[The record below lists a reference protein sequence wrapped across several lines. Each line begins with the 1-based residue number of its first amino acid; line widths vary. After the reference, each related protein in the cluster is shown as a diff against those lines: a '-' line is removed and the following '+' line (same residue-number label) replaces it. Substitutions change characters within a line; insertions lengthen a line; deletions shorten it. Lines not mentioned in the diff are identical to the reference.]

1 MPPPTVTQHMT
12 YIQER
17 LNPVMEAMV
26 TAMLLK
32 VPEKPEEFMLTWL
45 LEQETYDRGEYGSSS
60 NKGNSAQD
68 ENLAELREKVAQLKR
83 QKQQLEAAIQQ
94 AAKGT

>member
-12 YIQER
+12 YIQEK

-45 LEQETYDRGEYGSSS
+45 LEQETYDRGEYGRGGAD
-60 NKGNSAQD
+60 NPQ
-68 ENLAELREKVAQLKR
+68 ELADLKLKLEKLK
-83 QKQQLEAAIQQ
+83 QEKTQLEAALKEAQ
-94 AAKGT
+94 KR

>member
-45 LEQETYDRGEYGSSS
+45 LEQETYDRGEYASSSSKGGSSQEES
-60 NKGNSAQD
+60 VD
-68 ENLAELREKVAQLKR
+68 ELRKKVALL
-83 QKQQLEAAIQQ
+83 KQQKEKLEAAIQ